1 MMYILSTHCQQ
12 LTLSVAAATVSVNML
27 TLRVATAPLIVA
39 FTISG
44 VTTLII
50 IGLFSR
56 SAKSEK
62 AVIVFYFEAL
72 LDVK

>member
-1 MMYILSTHCQQ
+1 MKTQAANNQQ
-12 LTLSVAAATVSVNML
+12 EPPSKNLPDPENPPV
-27 TLRVATAPLIVA
+27 
-39 FTISG
+39 
-44 VTTLII
+44 
-50 IGLFSR
+50 SR

>member
-1 MMYILSTHCQQ
+1 MGVIGANRGQNAHFGALEKILIPGVQGRAMNIAINCFEVEWLDILS
-12 LTLSVAAATVSVNML
+12 
-27 TLRVATAPLIVA
+27 
-39 FTISG
+39 
-44 VTTLII
+44 
-50 IGLFSR
+50 SR

>member
-1 MMYILSTHCQQ
+1 MQPVNHENTLHVGYNYDITLGHYIFVI
-12 LTLSVAAATVSVNML
+12 LTLHEGYTPDV
-27 TLRVATAPLIVA
+27 TLGHHI
-39 FTISG
+39 F
-44 VTTLII
+44 VTL
-50 IGLFSR
+50 SR